1 MSGKTGGGAGVGAG
15 LGILAGLAL
24 APMTGGASLALAAG
38 AGASLGAGAGAVT
51 GMASDAKAAARK
63 LTDQMNKATRQE
75 QKPTIPTQ
83 DSEALRNSRNM
94 RALNLS
100 QRSGRA
106 STFLTDKFGG

>member
-1 MSGKTGGGAGVGAG
+1 MGGKTGSNASIGAG

-24 APMTGGASLALAAG
+24 APVTGGASLALAAT
-38 AGASLGAGAGAVT
+38 AGASLGAGGGAVT
-51 GMASDAKAAARK
+51 GMASDAKAAQRK
-63 LTDQMNKATRQE
+63 MTAEMNNATRQE

-83 DSEALRNSRNM
+83 DSEAIRASRNM
-94 RALNLS
+94 RALQLS

>member
-1 MSGKTGGGAGVGAG
+1 MGGKTGSGGGIGAVVGGAIGFAIGGPAGAAVGASIGGGAGAAV
-15 LGILAGLAL
+15 
-24 APMTGGASLALAAG
+24 GGASDAA
-38 AGASLGAGAGAVT
+38 
-51 GMASDAKAAARK
+51 AAARK
-63 LTDQMNKATRQE
+63 MTAQMNNATRQE

-94 RALNLS
+94 RALQLS

>member
-1 MSGKTGGGAGVGAG
+1 MGGKTG
-15 LGILAGLAL
+15 I
-24 APMTGGASLALAAG
+24 
-38 AGASLGAGAGAVT
+38 GAVI
-51 GMASDAKAAARK
+51 GGLIPGVAIGGASDAKAAVRK
-63 LTDQMNKATRQE
+63 MTAEMNNATRQE

>member
-1 MSGKTGGGAGVGAG
+1 MGGKTGSVGGIGAVVGGAIGFAIGGPAGAAVGASIGGGAGAAV
-15 LGILAGLAL
+15 
-24 APMTGGASLALAAG
+24 GGASDAA
-38 AGASLGAGAGAVT
+38 
-51 GMASDAKAAARK
+51 AAARK
-63 LTDQMNKATRQE
+63 MTAQMNNATRQE

-94 RALNLS
+94 RALQLS

>member
-1 MSGKTGGGAGVGAG
+1 MGGKTGSNAGIGAG

-24 APMTGGASLALAAG
+24 TGGTSLALAAT

-63 LTDQMNKATRQE
+63 LTSQFNNSSRQE

-83 DSEALRNSRNM
+83 DSEALRNTRNV
-94 RALNLS
+94 RALQLS
-100 QRSGRA
+100 QRSGKA

>member
-1 MSGKTGGGAGVGAG
+1 MGGKTGSVGGIGAVVGGAIGFAIGGPAGAASGAAIGASIGGGAGAAV
-15 LGILAGLAL
+15 
-24 APMTGGASLALAAG
+24 GGASDAA
-38 AGASLGAGAGAVT
+38 
-51 GMASDAKAAARK
+51 AAARK
-63 LTDQMNKATRQE
+63 MTAQMNNATRQE

-94 RALNLS
+94 RALQLS